1 MYLTRRR
8 AAHISRCSGKSGP
21 YFFFFFWPSA
31 PGMYD
36 AGVCQ
41 ICRKKSRPIFRNP
54 QKRVF
59 KLVVVGR
66 RGVRGEVPPG
76 RAKPGWSPGWAFLS
90 RTGTLRPGPL
100 DFHIAHQ
107 PTRLHDFLVRVGGV
121 RGGGAGVAPPPR
133 HPAWRAPKCVRRG
146 SKCAI
151 GCHVMAVGFLL
162 GREGRKW

>member
-8 AAHISRCSGKSGP
+8 AAHISRCSAKRGRF
-21 YFFFFFWPSA
+21 FFFFFWPSA

-41 ICRKKSRPIFRNP
+41 ICRKKSQADFSQSAKTCFQI
-54 QKRVF
+54 
-59 KLVVVGR
+59 GR
-66 RGVRGEVPPG
+66 GREEEVPPG

-162 GREGRKW
+162 GREVRKW